1 MDKIVH
7 EMSPKVSTKCHPF
20 CPRDV
25 TYYVHEMSATLL
37 NTWIQPNT
45 PTALLGDMNED
56 IFRNSY
62 IQNFMATKGF
72 SQLINKPTCTT
83 GSILNHIYVND
94 LMSKKRPFY

>member
-1 MDKIVH
+1 MYLSQGYKKNSVND
-7 EMSPKVSTKCHPF
+7 
-20 CPRDV
+20 
-25 TYYVHEMSATLL
+25 LL

-94 LMSKKRPFY
+94 LMSKKKTILLIRDCLF

>member
-1 MDKIVH
+1 MND
-7 EMSPKVSTKCHPF
+7 
-20 CPRDV
+20 
-25 TYYVHEMSATLL
+25 LL

-83 GSILNHIYVND
+83 GSILDHIYVND
-94 LMSKKRPFY
+94 LMSKKRPFSKLETVYFSDHDVISLYVPK